1 MEEFKEIHS
10 KIEPIGTVSIHEA
23 PHSKID
29 PRIKII
35 RDLRIDTNHPYYIEL
50 ASQLDMFPREVQCI
64 FLEQVAKDIEE
75 YNEIER
81 LTNKEGKMRAKM
93 DELKNKRKKQN
104 K

>member
-1 MEEFKEIHS
+1 MEEFKEVE
-10 KIEPIGTVSIHEA
+10 KEVNIEIKEA